1 MKQSAVE
8 LLIEQIKLKADSIA
22 TNTQLNRS
30 IKGVY
35 VDCLIMARQTKEM
48 EKQQQDE
55 FAIEFL
61 DSIKEYERENGSRI
75 CFDERDSKELLEIF
89 KNK

>member
-1 MKQSAVE
+1 MEQTAVE
-8 LLIEQIKLKADSIA
+8 LLIEQIKLKADNIS

-35 VDCLIMARQTKEM
+35 VDCLIMIRQSIEL
-48 EKQQQDE
+48 EKQQIIDACNQE
-55 FAIEFL
+55 ECLGSFGF
-61 DSIKEYERENGSRI
+61 KGYEDITKGEQYYN
-75 CFDERDSKELLEIF
+75 ETF

>member
-1 MKQSAVE
+1 
-8 LLIEQIKLKADSIA
+8 
-22 TNTQLNRS
+22 
-30 IKGVY
+30 
-35 VDCLIMARQTKEM
+35 MARQTKEM